1 MTAQLSARPVSTVPP
16 DDAVWP
22 LTSQTTEDGDLT
34 VGGVRLTDVVTRYG
48 TPAYV
53 IDEYDVRTRC
63 RRFRRAFPDA
73 EIAYAGKAFLCRAM
87 ARWVADEGLSL
98 DVVSAGE
105 LAIARS
111 VGFPAERILL
121 HGNAK
126 SPQDLR
132 AALDYGV
139 GRIVVDSA
147 TEVARLAAATGGR
160 HRQPVLLRVIPGVDA
175 GTHQALTTG
184 VEEQKFGLSLDSG
197 AAEDVVRRILGQPDL
212 ELVGLHCH
220 VGSQVTRPDAH
231 ATAARRLVTGLARI
245 RTEHDITLR
254 QLDLGGGFPVPY
266 TSAEPSFDL
275 PGHAR
280 ELRAAVART
289 CALHRYPTPKLTIEP
304 GRGIA
309 ATAGITAYHVLAV
322 KHTSAGN
329 TYVAVDGGMG
339 DNPRCSLYGARYTV
353 RLVGRRAK
361 TRETRPTTVVGRFCE
376 TGDIIAVDAPL
387 PADLHPGD
395 VLVVAVTG
403 AYHHSMASNYNAIA
417 RPPVIAVRDGR
428 ARLLIRREADADINT
443 RDVGL

>member
-1 MTAQLSARPVSTVPP
+1 MTAQLSTRPVPTGPA
-16 DDAVWP
+16 DDALWP
-22 LTSQTTEDGDLT
+22 LTSRATDDGDLV
-34 VGGVRLTDVVTRYG
+34 VGGVRLTEVVNRYG

-53 IDEYDVRTRC
+53 VDEDDVRERC
-63 RRFRRAFPDA
+63 HRFRQAFPDA

-87 ARWVADEGLSL
+87 ARWVAEEGLSL

-126 SPQDLR
+126 SPHDLHS
-132 AALDYGV
+132 ALDHGV
-139 GRIVVDSA
+139 GRIVIDSA

-160 HRQPVLLRVIPGVDA
+160 RRQPVLLRVIPGVDA
-175 GTHQALTTG
+175 GTHPALTTG

-197 AAEDVVRRILGQPDL
+197 GAEDVIRLILGQPDL

-220 VGSQVTRPDAH
+220 VGSQVSQPDAH
-231 ATAARRLVTGLARI
+231 AAAARRLVTALARI
-245 RTEHDITLR
+245 RTEHDVTLR

-266 TSAEPSFDL
+266 SSAETTFDL
-275 PGHAR
+275 LDHAR
-280 ELRAAVART
+280 RVRAAVADM
-289 CALHRYPTPKLTIEP
+289 CALHRYPTPKLTFEP

-309 ATAGITAYHVLAV
+309 ATAGITAYHILAV
-322 KHTSAGN
+322 KHTSTGHA
-329 TYVAVDGGMG
+329 YVAVDGGMG

-353 RLVGRRAK
+353 RLVGRRP
-361 TRETRPTTVVGRFCE
+361 RGEMRPTSVVGRFCE
-376 TGDIIAVDAPL
+376 SGDVLAVDVPL

-395 VLVVAVTG
+395 VLAVAVTG
-403 AYHHSMASNYNAIA
+403 AYHHSMASNYNAVA
-417 RPPVIAVRDGR
+417 RPPVVAVKDGR
-428 ARLLIRREADADINT
+428 ARLLVRRESDDDIVT